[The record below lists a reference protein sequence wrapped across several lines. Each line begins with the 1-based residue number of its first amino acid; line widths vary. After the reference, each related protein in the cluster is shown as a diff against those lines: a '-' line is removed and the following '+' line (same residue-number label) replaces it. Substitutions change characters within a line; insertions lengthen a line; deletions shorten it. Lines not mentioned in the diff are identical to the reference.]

1 MFGIFLPVLFPIT
14 LFGIFNKYFMEKLLI
29 TYYYRQPPQYNQ
41 MLSKTAIMILKSAPI
56 YMFVLGYWAIGNVQ
70 LFKNITRS
78 EMANKDDQTNPNHN
92 LFNFD

>member
-1 MFGIFLPVLFPIT
+1 
-14 LFGIFNKYFMEKLLI
+14 
-29 TYYYRQPPQYNQ
+29 